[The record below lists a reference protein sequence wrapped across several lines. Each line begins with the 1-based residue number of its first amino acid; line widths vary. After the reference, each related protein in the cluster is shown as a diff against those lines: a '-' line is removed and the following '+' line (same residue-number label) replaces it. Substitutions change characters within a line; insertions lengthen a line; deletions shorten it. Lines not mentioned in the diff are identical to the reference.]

1 MNNFISTEK
10 SLKRW
15 LKNRVTVTTATVVG
29 FLIAGTVVF
38 GESLIPEIP
47 TGEDVITIDQ
57 PDKQHFTSADVDT
70 TGKKIIVNG
79 ENTNNGA
86 QTSSAFSAKTGI
98 TLTNKGEVWV
108 TDNGKKGYAQA
119 MGNNYQNVGKI
130 INEGKIYVDGKDI
143 EGSIAEDRIKGMAI
157 DAGEAFNRGII
168 VVTDGVGM
176 TDNSGTSE
184 KTIINDENGRI
195 VVEGTGAG
203 IYHRK
208 EAITKGSVENRGTIE
223 VTGKGT
229 GVLIAN
235 DKAEDSYNGKSFTNS
250 GTIIANNGGKAINS
264 SSKDFTLNLEKGSH
278 IKGVIELSGENNTV
292 SIDGVGTAEKS
303 EINKIQ
309 SNDVN
314 VKINN
319 SNVILEGKLTSNGT
333 VVELNNKEGNNTLVN
348 KAVLTGETG
357 IAVANTDIDTSVN
370 AENRLVSIT
379 NEGDITAKYF
389 GINNNGYYTKYNKI
403 EIANNG
409 KILVN
414 DFIKTT
420 SSDKPYYYNT
430 GIYSV
435 SAPYTKTAGIVRNTK
450 EVKIDLSAEQ
460 SAELKEKYTETNG
473 NMYLNI
479 HGIRLHE
486 HTEGYNTGDIIVNS
500 FGGIGVAL
508 TAGDTGAN
516 KEEFKERYGYF
527 ENNGTITVTGEKVK
541 GIQVK
546 NSTEARVEAV
556 NEASGIITING
567 TDSIGVLVDGADSY
581 FTNKGT
587 ISLGMKDTGNQ
598 AIVNLDGTAKNSGII
613 KVSDMT
619 KEEITAEVNKEEA
632 LEFLFDG
639 TVEHTGL
646 IVDKDG
652 NALFLNEDTTVK
664 EDTTTDIL
672 DGLAQGNGSVGVD
685 GNITITGTGDHKVES
700 ESFNVSN
707 GIATIKGDVVLNSD
721 VVNMDVT
728 GKFAVENGSS
738 LTLEN
743 GTVNKEGTEDKTAVK
758 VAETGALNINNMEV
772 NADISGAGTVNV
784 TGNNTFN
791 GNLKGESADKKLTV
805 NFGTPTRTFALR
817 NSEGKTSIT
826 NFSADDGLINVE
838 ANIYSDAQLVLDVKA
853 DGTNAFGNSTG
864 LELTG
869 SNDRDVMF
877 KTGNLTGKEIK
888 LSLGDNSFIN
898 VDAITDSEIYITDGI
913 VDNVGTK
920 DEIVIK
926 YNTKLFNDSLLDNM
940 NNHASEVSNYFSA
953 DKAERKSQLDK
964 LYSSNI
970 YSETVRAAYD
980 NAKLVEDT
988 ILSLDREA
996 VVGKWT
1002 AEGKALYSKN
1012 EYDRTGLTGDYTSEI
1027 ESTGLMA
1034 ALKYGVNETTT
1045 AGIAFAGVKQDVDT
1059 DAGSADGDV
1068 FYLGAFADKELGNYV
1083 LTAGAGYQL
1092 GKYDADNTAAKTSD
1106 SSYDSNA
1113 FSAYVQGKYVADL
1126 EDGLTFEPK
1135 VKLGY
1140 TYIEQDDATDSYF
1153 GVKDAELSTVDAEV
1167 GFDLVKTTQLEK
1179 AKLDVTFG
1187 ASYIKAMGD
1196 TDKKFEGSFK
1206 GTAGTF
1212 DVLGAELAENT
1223 IKADLTAELTQE
1235 NGFFY
1240 NAGVTYRFGS
1250 DNTKDYGANLG
1261 IGYQF

>member
-38 GESLIPEIP
+38 GEGWQEAPTDGYLIKTNNDYSWEITKNGQKIENVGDLTQAYYGNSTQIKNSEMGTVEGEKATI
-47 TGEDVITIDQ
+47 TGNVVINSQHPNYAASVITTSNELKEIIN
-57 PDKQHFTSADVDT
+57 KGSIWVKGNAAGMMSADIT
-70 TGKKIIVNG
+70 TGKDGKILNEGNIYVENENSFGIVVNFTPEEVKNKGTIIVKDG
-79 ENTNNGA
+79 
-86 QTSSAFSAKTGI
+86 TGI
-98 TLTNKGEVWV
+98 RLFKDQEAKSFTN
-108 TDNGKKGYAQA
+108 A
-119 MGNNYQNVGKI
+119 
-130 INEGKIYVDGKDI
+130 
-143 EGSIAEDRIKGMAI
+143 
-157 DAGEAFNRGII
+157 
-168 VVTDGVGM
+168 
-176 TDNSGTSE
+176 
-184 KTIINDENGRI
+184 
-195 VVEGTGAG
+195 
-203 IYHRK
+203 
-208 EAITKGSVENRGTIE
+208 GTIE
-223 VTGKGT
+223 VIGN
-229 GVLIAN
+229 GVAIKSTN
-235 DKAEDSYNGKSFTNS
+235 DNF
-250 GTIIANNGGKAINS
+250 I
-264 SSKDFTLNLEKGSH
+264 LNLEKGSH

-292 SIDGVGTAEKS
+292 NIDGVGTAENP
-303 EINKIQ
+303 EINNIE

-420 SSDKPYYYNT
+420 SSNKPYYYNT
-430 GIYSV
+430 GIYSA
-435 SAPYTKTAGIVRNTK
+435 SAPYTKTAGVVKNNG
-450 EVKIDLSAEQ
+450 EVKIELNEEQ
-460 SAELKEKYTETNG
+460 STELKAKYTETNG

-486 HTEGYNTGDIIVNS
+486 HTEGYNTGDITVNS

-556 NEASGIITING
+556 NGVSGIITVNG
-567 TDSIGVLVDGADSY
+567 TDSIGVLVDGANSY

-652 NALFLNEDTTVK
+652 NALFLNENTTVK

-685 GNITITGTGDHKVES
+685 GNITISGTGDHKVES

-707 GIATIKGDVVLNSD
+707 GTATIKGDVVLNSD
-721 VVNMDVT
+721 VVNMDAA

-738 LTLEN
+738 LTLKN
-743 GTVNKEGTEDKTAVK
+743 GTVNKEGTEDKTAVEL
-758 VAETGALNINNMEV
+758 ANGTLNVDNMEV
-772 NADISGAGTVNV
+772 NGDITGTGTINVTGDNVFNGNLTGTDSVNKLSLNFEKSTTELSSENKWSNV
-784 TGNNTFN
+784 TGNI
-791 GNLKGESADKKLTV
+791 GQ
-805 NFGTPTRTFALR
+805 
-817 NSEGKTSIT
+817 
-826 NFSADDGLINVE
+826 
-838 ANIYSDAQLVLDVKA
+838 DAQLVLDVKA

-869 SNDRDVMF
+869 SNDRNVMF

-888 LSLGDNSFIN
+888 LSLGDNNFIN

-913 VDNVGTK
+913 VDNANGTK

-980 NAKLVEDT
+980 NVKLVEDT

-1012 EYDRTGLTGDYTSEI
+1012 EYDRTGLTKDYTSEI

-1068 FYLGAFADKELGNYV
+1068 FYLGAFADKKLGNYT

-1140 TYIEQDDATDSYF
+1140 TYIEQDDVTDSYF

-1179 AKLDVTFG
+1179 GKLDVTFG

>member
-38 GESLIPEIP
+38 GQGWQEAPTEDIYNIKTEYIPSGSQWEQYKWTVEKP
-47 TGEDVITIDQ
+47 DGSSEEAFGDYYGEVQ
-57 PDKQHFTSADVDT
+57 A
-70 TGKKIIVNG
+70 
-79 ENTNNGA
+79 E
-86 QTSSAFSAKTGI
+86 KTGI
-98 TLTNKGEVWV
+98 VKLNGETATIEKG
-108 TDNGKKGYAQA
+108 T
-119 MGNNYQNVGKI
+119 KI
-130 INEGKIYVDGKDI
+130 IASSDKIEDSLHTPVVISTVRNGITKAINNGDI
-143 EGSIAEDRIKGMAI
+143 WL
-157 DAGEAFNRGII
+157 
-168 VVTDGVGM
+168 
-176 TDNSGTSE
+176 
-184 KTIINDENGRI
+184 
-195 VVEGTGAG
+195 EGTGLIEG
-203 IYHRK
+203 MQVSWGKESVLENNGNIYVNNSNAV
-208 EAITKGSVENRGTIE
+208 AIGMNPGATAIN
-223 VTGKGT
+223 TGNIYIKNGT
-229 GVLIAN
+229 GVA
-235 DKAEDSYNGKSFTNS
+235 SYGGKSFTNS

-292 SIDGVGTAEKS
+292 SIDGVGTAETPEVNNIES
-303 EINKIQ
+303 
-309 SNDVN
+309 SDVN
-314 VKINN
+314 IKINN
-319 SNVILEGKLTSNGT
+319 SNVILEGALKATTTNAA
-333 VVELNNKEGNNTLVN
+333 VELL
-348 KAVLTGETG
+348 
-357 IAVANTDIDTSVN
+357 
-370 AENRLVSIT
+370 
-379 NEGDITAKYF
+379 
-389 GINNNGYYTKYNKI
+389 
-403 EIANNG
+403 
-409 KILVN
+409 
-414 DFIKTT
+414 
-420 SSDKPYYYNT
+420 
-430 GIYSV
+430 
-435 SAPYTKTAGIVRNTK
+435 AG
-450 EVKIDLSAEQ
+450 
-460 SAELKEKYTETNG
+460 
-473 NMYLNI
+473 
-479 HGIRLHE
+479 
-486 HTEGYNTGDIIVNS
+486 
-500 FGGIGVAL
+500 
-508 TAGDTGAN
+508 
-516 KEEFKERYGYF
+516 
-527 ENNGTITVTGEKVK
+527 NGTITNKANISGKTGITTEDYIKYNTSAAEKFINEGTINATEFGIYTNAQIGTYIENVINNGEIILENASENAYGIYSAGLAQDQANARVNVENNGIIKVTGKDKVYGLRIHENAYGVNNNEISVSGETNAVGVSVTGGANSNILEELKENYINFENTGKISVKSINSIGMLLNHQAALYLNDYNVGTQDVVISAINKQNGVISAEGENAVGIKLTSAKREGLAPKDVKVK
-541 GIQVK
+541 FVNEGTITLGEGTTNGIGIL
-546 NSTEARVEAV
+546 VEAG
-556 NEASGIITING
+556 EA
-567 TDSIGVLVDGADSY
+567 V
-581 FTNKGT
+581 NKGT
-587 ISLGMKDTGNQ
+587 ISLGMKETGNQ

-652 NALFLNEDTTVK
+652 NALFLNGDTTVK

-685 GNITITGTGDHKVES
+685 GNITISGTGDHKVDS
-700 ESFNVSN
+700 KSFNVSN
-707 GIATIKGDVVLNSD
+707 GTSTIAGDVILDSD
-721 VVNMDVT
+721 VINMDAK
-728 GKFAVENGSS
+728 GRFAVKDGAS

-743 GTVNKEGTEDKTAVK
+743 GTVNKEGTEDKTAVEL
-758 VAETGALNINNMEV
+758 ANGTLNVDNMEV
-772 NADISGAGTVNV
+772 NGDITGTGTINVTGDNVFNGNLTGTDSVNKLSLNFEKSTTELSAENKWSNV
-784 TGNNTFN
+784 TGNI
-791 GNLKGESADKKLTV
+791 EQ
-805 NFGTPTRTFALR
+805 
-817 NSEGKTSIT
+817 
-826 NFSADDGLINVE
+826 DG
-838 ANIYSDAQLVLDVKA
+838 QLVLDVKA

-913 VDNVGTK
+913 VDNANGTK

-1012 EYDRTGLTGDYTSEI
+1012 EYDRTGLTKDYTSEI

-1068 FYLGAFADKELGNYV
+1068 FYLGAFADKELGNYT

-1140 TYIEQDDATDSYF
+1140 TYIEQDDVTDSYF